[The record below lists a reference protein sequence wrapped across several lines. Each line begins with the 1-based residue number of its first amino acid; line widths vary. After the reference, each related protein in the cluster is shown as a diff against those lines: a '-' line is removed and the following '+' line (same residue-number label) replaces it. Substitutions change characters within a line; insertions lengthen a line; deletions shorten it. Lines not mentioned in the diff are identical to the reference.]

1 LNVVSDG
8 EVGEKVV
15 EELGDGRLAVKV
27 VGPYNPRQQD
37 KGEGSVRGG
46 GGTVLNNNIEE
57 AGGYRVELV
66 LPCAVDGEQ
75 AGTEER
81 EKSVVIERTWY
92 GRGDTVVELRGA
104 ARDERG
110 GTKEGGTSR
119 ILGLVVPDPVMTRT
133 DVGAACAAAEGIG
146 KVGQLKRRKGLDVGM
161 PGPKVRHI
169 SRLLLE
175 GRVTGVASEW
185 SGGLGRLARGQGSGS
200 GGLGC
205 GTGR

>member
-1 LNVVSDG
+1 VVDREEG
-8 EVGEKVV
+8 V
-15 EELGDGRLAVKV
+15 EELDDRCLAVKV
-27 VGPYNPRQQD
+27 MGPNNSRQQD
-37 KGEGSVRGG
+37 KSKGSVRGG
-46 GGTVLNNNIEE
+46 GGAVLNNNIEE
-57 AGGYRVELV
+57 AGSHWVKLF
-66 LPCAVDGEQ
+66 LPGAVDGEQ

-81 EKSVVIERTWY
+81 EKSVVIERTWH

-104 ARDERG
+104 AREERG

-185 SGGLGRLARGQGSGS
+185 SGGL
-200 GGLGC
+200 
-205 GTGR
+205 